1 MWFNILEC
9 ILPGK
14 QFKQTAVG
22 KKQDR
27 ESAVKKQNDAESL
40 LNLTLFSTSYSYIQ
54 LTPPFKE
61 KSNLDLSL
69 KKIKTAGIR
78 ALPGSNTVSSCI
90 LLNFRTRSDQVS
102 FLCVEQKAPAKC
114 PVTDYL

>member
-9 ILPGK
+9 ILPAK

-22 KKQDR
+22 KKQGRD
-27 ESAVKKQNDAESL
+27 SAVKKPNVAEFL
-40 LNLTLFSTSYSYIQ
+40 LNQTLFPTSYSYIQ

-61 KSNLDLSL
+61 KSNLDVSL
-69 KKIKTAGIR
+69 KKIKMAGIG
-78 ALPGSNTVSSCI
+78 ALPGTNTVSSCI
-90 LLNFRTRSDQVS
+90 LINFRTRSVQVS

-114 PVTDYL
+114 PVTDYF